1 MIGVRQRNKHKGTD
15 EIMAE
20 HKVKNGAEPSGVLA
34 KVASLAQVST
44 GTVSR
49 VFNNN
54 SLIPPETRR
63 RVLAA
68 ARELGFRP
76 RVGVRSK
83 QIAIVTE
90 PPSHT
95 VMGGYVNTLTQHIC
109 YALSRIDAGISL
121 ITEDRIDNLADC
133 WFDGVIGIAWEER
146 TIDILR
152 NLHNIPIVWF
162 SENQSAWCHAI
173 FPDCGATGRLA
184 GEYLIG
190 KGHRKIAVIH
200 DMDYTGRGRAEGLAG
215 KMRDAG
221 IDPEKSLLDLSAAE
235 PLHLAVKQLIDFGC
249 TAVWVPGEDMRALEV
264 NWLIQEL
271 AGKRVPEEI
280 SLLGSEN
287 PGISE
292 FQRPSLT
299 TIAVPLQKMA
309 EVAVDLIS
317 QGECSPLQKIEV
329 PVKLIERN
337 SVATVK

>member
-1 MIGVRQRNKHKGTD
+1 
-15 EIMAE
+15 MAGNR
-20 HKVKNGAEPSGVLA
+20 VKSNTNASGVLA
-34 KVASLAQVST
+34 KVAFRAQVST

-49 VFNNN
+49 VFNNS
-54 SLIPPETRR
+54 SLIPSETRC
-63 RVLAA
+63 RVLSA

-83 QIAIVTE
+83 QIAIITE
-90 PPSHT
+90 PPHHT

-109 YALSRIDAGISL
+109 YALSREDAGITM
-121 ITEDRIDNLADC
+121 ITEDRIGNLADS

-146 TIDILR
+146 TIDLLKSIR
-152 NLHNIPIVWF
+152 NIPTVWF
-162 SENQSAWCHAI
+162 SENQSSWCHTV
-173 FPDCGATGRLA
+173 FPSCSATGKLA

-200 DMDYTGRGRAEGLAG
+200 DMDYTGCECAAG
-215 KMRDAG
+215 VARTMQAAG
-221 IDPEKSLLDLSAAE
+221 IDPERNLLDLSCRD
-235 PLHLAVKQLIDFGC
+235 PLHLAVKQLFDFGC

-271 AGKRVPEEI
+271 AGKRIPEDI

-299 TIAVPLQKMA
+299 TISMPLHEMAETAVELVMQGEFDTLQKM
-309 EVAVDLIS
+309 EL
-317 QGECSPLQKIEV
+317 V
-329 PVKLIERN
+329 PTLIERN
-337 SVATVK
+337 SVTTIK